1 MPTENIIYRVANE
14 NDLAFM
20 KEMLIE
26 SCLASGVT
34 SINVNNLHEHPDT
47 EINIK
52 GWNYK
57 TEPGVIAETE
67 SGESIGAAWLRNLP
81 ELGHSVEEY
90 LPEITIAVSS
100 GHRRKGVAGLLMN
113 ELYRKCFER
122 GILRI
127 SLGVHSDN
135 LPAINLYKKQGWKQD
150 GTFKDYI
157 MMSRQ
162 TETYSVTY

>member
-1 MPTENIIYRVANE
+1 MSLEKIIYRIANE
-14 NDLAFM
+14 NDIPFM

-34 SINVNNLHEHPDT
+34 SIRVDNLHEHPDT
-47 EINIK
+47 NINIE
-52 GWNYK
+52 GWNCE

-67 SGESIGAAWLRNLP
+67 SKISIGAVWLRNLP
-81 ELGHSVEEY
+81 ELGHSVGEY

-100 GHRRKGVAGLLMN
+100 GYRKKGVAGHLLN
-113 ELYRKCFER
+113 ELYLKCIEK

-127 SLGVHSDN
+127 SLGVHCDN
-135 LPAINLYKKQGWKQD
+135 LPAINLYKKQGWRQD
-150 GTFKDYI
+150 GTFRDYI

-162 TETYSVTY
+162 ITY